1 MAITKEFL
9 LGNTIIRYEYIKIPI
24 NILPEEIIMEYNV
37 MNLAYKGYIYCE
49 IRKGMYGLPQVGI
62 IANQTLV

>member
-37 MNLAYKGYIYCE
+37 MNLAHKGYIYCE